1 MPELNIPFPGFYE
14 SWLSQAL
21 DYEEGMTAE
30 NMAESEHYEGAW
42 PAPLRLTESEIGAEL
57 YMAVSYPV
65 AHEAMAK
72 AYIDAFDDAAGEAL
86 GETRTLW
93 RNAYDWET
101 KTTRRERYKA
111 DTCGFKFSIMTSPRE
126 YNFTTDR
133 LFVTASMAFVK
144 RLWKRSKADNHD
156 TLCKVIAERFTSRSG
171 FISHYPNCLDDWP
184 RDLADWD
191 YNQLGTLLI
200 ACLSLTDFDGDRV
213 MMAMLES
220 NAAGEALDAALDH
233 DDLDARL
240 MPKRIE
246 KLTAWAEDDPAA
258 VARWKDDSPE
268 QWAKLLAEDESEV
281 LSLDLPDLPYRC
293 PATPDL
299 FVQ

>member
-1 MPELNIPFPGFYE
+1 MPELNIPFPGFYH

-21 DYEEGMTAE
+21 DYEEEMTTE
-30 NMAESEHYEGAW
+30 NMAESEYYEGAW
-42 PAPLRLTESEIGAEL
+42 PEPLRMTASEIGEEL
-57 YMAVSYPV
+57 FMAVSYPV
-65 AHEAMAK
+65 AHEAMAE
-72 AYIDAFDDAAGEAL
+72 AYLDAFDNAAGVAL

-93 RNAYDWET
+93 FMDWR
-101 KTTRRERYKA
+101 KGHKVRCKA

-133 LFVTASMAFVK
+133 LFATASMAFVK
-144 RLWKRSKADNHD
+144 RLWKRSKADNHAA
-156 TLCKVIAERFTSRSG
+156 LRKVIAERFTSRSG
-171 FISHYPNCLDDWP
+171 FISHYPNRLGDWP
-184 RDLADWD
+184 TDLADWD

-200 ACLSLTDFDGDRV
+200 ACLSLTDFDEDSVV
-213 MMAMLES
+213 MAVLES
-220 NAAGEALDAALDH
+220 DATSEALSEALDH

-258 VARWKDDSPE
+258 VAKWKDDNPE

-281 LSLDLPDLPYRC
+281 LSLDLPGLPYRC
-293 PATPDL
+293 KVTPDL
-299 FVQ
+299 LAE